1 MRPVGT
7 AANMARED
15 RPEFVRWSEEFLSQE
30 RGSRVVH
37 YYLED
42 AEGVSHLAVV
52 GTERSLRHMLYV
64 VSEDFHGPQGSGG
77 ADGGQG
83 MFARKWRSRRE
94 VVDWLE
100 SFLPAKTLTSN
111 FSKFGPRMGNDV
123 GLDGYS
129 ETDSYVCHNLGTT
142 CSTDIMWSGPFWT
155 CSKQL
160 QHYQAFCRN
169 GTTISIHSFALVM
182 SEEENRYLAYLEDMY
197 EDKKGL
203 KKVKVRWFH
212 QNQEFACAI
221 PPPAPHPCEVFITSY
236 SQVISVECV
245 DDIATV
251 LTPEHYEKCGDTL
264 PNSSLAGIR
273 FCFRQY
279 SKNKFKHFD
288 LRTLRGYFNQ
298 AAVLSLKVSPEQE
311 KDGSDVI
318 RIVRHCSPG
327 KTKSSKQFERLYSK
341 CLGTKICRSPQADS
355 IPSYQKPSN
364 KQSPVRH
371 LSVKF
376 IGPQSQPMPTY
387 NVGDKIEVLSQDSG
401 IVGCWFR
408 CTVLRPCT
416 SHDKLKI
423 QYDDLEN
430 ADNCGKLEERVRA
443 SILALPDKLGLR
455 CPGRLRIRPRPQQK
469 TLVDD
474 TALLPGT
481 AVDVWQFNGWWE
493 GVLVSTDA
501 GSSDG
506 LQIYFPGENFFCVC
520 QLNDIRISRD
530 WIKSR
535 WVHIERKPDVL
546 SRIPSAG
553 VQTRQLDNM
562 TSTGRLGSNSALSD
576 QELAVVQAN
585 SSRDKQTGV
594 SMQTDVSLIDKASA
608 SIDDEKQTIL
618 GKRYAEHDCNGEET
632 GAAKQTEAS
641 LTETA
646 SAAAEIEK
654 QTMSGKRLREGTA
667 EQNCN
672 GQMFSLTD
680 KGSAS
685 VEDDEKQTVLV
696 KRVRYDDAEQDC
708 NGEQT
713 GAATQ
718 TEVSL
723 THMAS
728 AAAEDEKRTIL
739 GKRPRDDAAEHNCNG
754 EVFCSTDKGSAS
766 IDDDEQTLLARGPR
780 EGDADQHCNNEVLS
794 LTDKAATSVEDEKET
809 ILGKRPRDDGAE
821 QQCNDEVFSLTVKA
835 SPPIEDEKQ
844 RVLGKRH
851 RGDDDEQDCDGEVGV
866 DLDVSK
872 P

>member
-1 MRPVGT
+1 MPGVRPVGT
-7 AANMARED
+7 AASMAREG
-15 RPEFVRWSEEFLSQE
+15 RPEFVRWREEFLSQE

-42 AEGVSHLAVV
+42 ADGVSHLAVV

-129 ETDSYVCHNLGTT
+129 ETDSYVCHNLGTA

-251 LTPEHYEKCGDTL
+251 LTREHYEKCGDTL
-264 PNSSLAGIR
+264 PNSSLVGIR

-311 KDGSDVI
+311 KDGSDV
-318 RIVRHCSPG
+318 RHCSPG
-327 KTKSSKQFERLYSK
+327 KIKSSKQFERLYSK
-341 CLGTKICRSPQADS
+341 CLGTKICRGPQADS
-355 IPSYQKPSN
+355 IPSYQKPFN
-364 KQSPVRH
+364 KQSPVKH

-408 CTVLRPCT
+408 CTVLKPCT
-416 SHDKLKI
+416 SHNKLKI
-423 QYDDLEN
+423 QYDDLED
-430 ADNCGKLEERVRA
+430 ADDCGRLEERVRV
-443 SILALPDKLGLR
+443 STLALPDKLGLR

-469 TLVDD
+469 TLVND

-481 AVDVWQFNGWWE
+481 AVDVWQFSGWWE

-501 GSSDG
+501 GSSDS
-506 LQIYFPGENFFCVC
+506 LQIYFPGENFFGVC
-520 QLNDIRISRD
+520 QLNDIRISKD
-530 WIKSR
+530 WVKNR

-546 SRIPSAG
+546 SRIPSVH
-553 VQTRQLDNM
+553 VQTKQPDNM
-562 TSTGRLGSNSALSD
+562 TSTGSLGSNSALSD
-576 QELAVVQAN
+576 QELAAVHAN
-585 SSRDKQTGV
+585 SSGDKQTGV
-594 SMQTDVSLIDKASA
+594 SMQTEASLIDKFSA
-608 SIDDEKQTIL
+608 SIDDEKQTIS
-618 GKRYAEHDCNGEET
+618 GKRYAEQDCNGEET
-632 GAAKQTEAS
+632 GADNQTEAN
-641 LTETA
+641 LTDTA
-646 SAAAEIEK
+646 SAAAETEK
-654 QTMSGKRLREGTA
+654 QTLLGKRLRDGTA

-672 GQMFSLTD
+672 GGMFSLTD

-685 VEDDEKQTVLV
+685 VEKQTVLV
-696 KRVRYDDAEQDC
+696 KRVRYDDAEQKC

-713 GAATQ
+713 GADMQ

-723 THMAS
+723 SGKVS

-739 GKRPRDDAAEHNCNG
+739 GKRPRDDAVEQNCNDQ
-754 EVFCSTDKGSAS
+754 VFCLTDKDSAS
-766 IDDDEQTLLARGPR
+766 MDDDEQTVLGKGPR
-780 EGDADQHCNNEVLS
+780 DGDVDQHCNNEVCS
-794 LTDKAATSVEDEKET
+794 LTGKAASSVEDEKET
-809 ILGKRPRDDGAE
+809 ISGKRQRNDDAE
-821 QQCNDEVFSLTVKA
+821 QRCNDEVCRLTDKA
-835 SPPIEDEKQ
+835 SPPVEDEKQ
-844 RVLGKRH
+844 TVLGKWPRD
-851 RGDDDEQDCDGEVGV
+851 DDDEQDCDGEVGV